1 MHNKSICKLCGNS
14 FSNKEMSEE
23 HYPAKSV
30 GNNDIVLLDIAKM
43 FDNLSSQK
51 FYDNISTKV
60 LQQEKLYDLID
71 KTFKECIAENLYPN
85 GRTARTLCKK
95 CNRFLGKYDET
106 YLKFFYVEGKPKI
119 VNGFSK
125 KTKLQIIKAIYAKF
139 LSVPEA
145 INEKF
150 DFVDFIR
157 DTESDAYKGKWNL
170 YLIKRNYTTDLM
182 GMKDIGTGRGVFDK
196 GIVYELS
203 DDRFIFNLMNFEKD
217 SIIDMT
223 NIFEILNKN
232 YRLVE
237 GIGENG
243 SYHESIFLSRMFS
256 QIPTEQE
263 LNYLVGEDMKNLELN
278 K

>member
-1 MHNKSICKLCGNS
+1 MHNKCICKLCGNS

-30 GNNDIVLLDIAKM
+30 GNNDIVLFDIVKM
-43 FDNLSSQK
+43 LDNLMSQK
-51 FYDNISTKV
+51 FYENISTKV
-60 LQQEKLYDLID
+60 SQQGKLEYIID
-71 KTFKECIAENLYPN
+71 KNFEKCIAKNLYPN
-85 GRTARTLCKK
+85 GRTSRTLCKE
-95 CNRFLGKYDET
+95 CNQFLGKYDET
-106 YLKFFYVEGKPKI
+106 YLKFFNADGNPKI

-145 INEKF
+145 LNEKF
-150 DFVDFIR
+150 DFTDFIR
-157 DTESDAYKGKWNL
+157 DTESDTYNGKWNL
-170 YLIKRNYTTDLM
+170 YFIKRNHTTDLM
-182 GMKDIGTGRGVFDK
+182 GLKDISTGREIFDK

-203 DDRFIFNLMNFEKD
+203 DDKFIFNLMNFEKH
-217 SIIDMT
+217 SLIDMT

-256 QIPTEQE
+256 EIPTEQE
-263 LNYLVGEDMKNLELN
+263 LNYLTILN
-278 K
+278 ILI

>member
-1 MHNKSICKLCGNS
+1 MHNKSRCKLCGNS

-43 FDNLSSQK
+43 LDNLSSQE
-51 FYDNISTKV
+51 FYENISTK
-60 LQQEKLYDLID
+60 LSQQVKLDDIID
-71 KTFKECIAENLYPN
+71 ENFESIAENLYPN
-85 GRTARTLCKK
+85 GRTARTLCKE

-106 YLKFFYVEGKPKI
+106 YLKFFNADGNPKI

-150 DFVDFIR
+150 DFVNFIM

-170 YLIKRNYTTDLM
+170 YLIKRNYTTDFM

-217 SIIDMT
+217 SKISMT

-232 YRLVE
+232 YRLAE
-237 GIGENG
+237 GIGQNG

-256 QIPTEQE
+256 QIPTE
-263 LNYLVGEDMKNLELN
+263 
-278 K
+278 